1 MLCVQKCAHKMKT
14 IITVTCDARRPLAD
28 GTVPLV
34 VKLTKDKKR
43 KYLRTGITIKPS
55 HWDFVKNKPKP
66 SCTNREYIE
75 AIITEKLKEY
85 QQQVLEFQTIS
96 RDYSLTTLVEK
107 VKKPIKKITVDD
119 YLQTVISN
127 LINEKKIG
135 NAEHYKSLLN
145 SLKQFGSLNILFSDI
160 DTAYLTRYETYLR
173 SRGNA
178 GNTISIKMRTLRA
191 TYNKAIKEN
200 IVKAD
205 YYPFNNYNVSQLK
218 EETVKR
224 AISKADIQRII
235 DFDITTIPKHQH
247 SLLQLSKDLFLFS
260 YLGCGINM
268 IDIAFLKKNNIV
280 DGKVLYKRQKTRKF
294 ITFTLQSQARVILDK
309 YIQNEKDYI
318 FPILDDDI
326 HLTLQQKYRRIKKIT
341 YVVNKSL
348 KKIGRSLNLSIPITS
363 YVARHS
369 FASVLK
375 KSGVNVSLISEALG
389 HSDLATTQI
398 YLDSFDNEQI
408 DEAMKNLL

>member
-1 MLCVQKCAHKMKT
+1 MKT
-14 IITVTCDARRPLAD
+14 IIVVTCDARRPLAN

-34 VKLTKDKKR
+34 VKLTKNNKR
-43 KYLRTGITIKPS
+43 KYLRTGITLDPK

-66 SCTNREYIE
+66 NCPNREYIE

-85 QQQVLEFQTIS
+85 QQQVLEYQTIAK
-96 RDYSLTTLVEK
+96 DYSLTTLVEK
-107 VKKPIKKITVDD
+107 PIKKITVEE
-119 YLQTVISN
+119 YLKTIISN
-127 LINEKKIG
+127 LTNENKIG
-135 NAEHYKSLLN
+135 NAEHYKALLN
-145 SLKQFGSLNILFSDI
+145 SLRQFSKLNILFSDV
-160 DTAYLTRYETYLR
+160 DVAYLNRYETYLR
-173 SRGNA
+173 SRGNK
-178 GNTISIKMRTLRA
+178 GNTISIKIRTLRA

-200 IVKAD
+200 VVKAD
-205 YYPFNNYNVSQLK
+205 YYPFNNYNTSQLK

-247 SLLQLSKDLFLFS
+247 SRLQLSKDLFLFS

-268 IDIAFLKKNNIV
+268 IDMAFLRKDNIV
-280 DGKVLYKRQKTRKF
+280 DGRVIYKRHKTKKH
-294 ITFTLQSQARVILDK
+294 ISFTLQTQAIEIVNK
-309 YIQNEKDYI
+309 YVQVDRDYI
-318 FPILDDDI
+318 FPIIDDDT
-326 HLTLQQKYRRIKKIT
+326 HTTLQQKYRRIKKIT
-341 YVVNKSL
+341 YVANKSL
-348 KKIGRSLNLSIPITS
+348 KKIGNALGLSIPITT

-369 FASVLK
+369 FASILK

-398 YLDSFDNEQI
+398 YLDSFENSQI

>member
-1 MLCVQKCAHKMKT
+1 MKT
-14 IITVTCDARRPLAD
+14 IIAVTCDARRPLAN

-34 VKLTKDKKR
+34 VKLTKNNKR
-43 KYLRTGITIKPS
+43 KYLRTGITLDPK

-66 SCTNREYIE
+66 NCPNREYIE
-75 AIITEKLKEY
+75 AIITKKLKEY
-85 QQQVLEFQTIS
+85 QQQVLEYQTIAK
-96 RDYSLTTLVEK
+96 DYSLITLVEK
-107 VKKPIKKITVDD
+107 VEKPIKKITVEE
-119 YLQTVISN
+119 YLKTIISN
-127 LINEKKIG
+127 LTNENKIG
-135 NAEHYKSLLN
+135 NAEHYKALLN
-145 SLKQFGSLNILFSDI
+145 SLRQFSKLNILFSDV
-160 DTAYLTRYETYLR
+160 DVAYLNRYETYLR
-173 SRGNA
+173 SRGNK
-178 GNTISIKMRTLRA
+178 GNTISIKIRTLRA

-200 IVKAD
+200 VVKAD
-205 YYPFNNYNVSQLK
+205 YYPFNNYNTSQLK

-268 IDIAFLKKNNIV
+268 IDMAFLRKDNIV
-280 DGKVLYKRQKTRKF
+280 DGRVIYKRHKTKKH
-294 ITFTLQSQARVILDK
+294 ISFTLQTQAIEIVNK
-309 YIQNEKDYI
+309 YVQVDRDYI
-318 FPILDDDI
+318 FPIIDDDTHI
-326 HLTLQQKYRRIKKIT
+326 TLQQKYRRIKKIT
-341 YVVNKSL
+341 YVANKSL
-348 KKIGRSLNLSIPITS
+348 KKIGNALGLSIPITT

-369 FASVLK
+369 FASILK

-398 YLDSFDNEQI
+398 YLDSFENSQI